1 MRGSLHYFFI
11 FYTDLTDDLPYYR
24 IIKQKGSPIIKIL
37 IIEDDAELAVILTNY
52 LTKYDMEVMGAE
64 EPYLGLSMLT
74 QYHFDLIILDLTL
87 PGMDGLEVI
96 PKIRKISNI
105 PIIISSARDDITDK
119 VIGLERGAD
128 DYMPKPYDPREL
140 VTRIKTILRR
150 SNTNDT
156 THKKEEESY
165 FVAFP
170 QAREIHFKGHSLELT
185 AAEYDILYM
194 LLQHKNGSVSREQL
208 LYESE
213 HIDDDSS
220 IKNIDV
226 IISRIRQKILK
237 YDTEN
242 IYIKPVRGIGYLL
255 TDRI

>member
-1 MRGSLHYFFI
+1 M
-11 FYTDLTDDLPYYR
+11 D
-24 IIKQKGSPIIKIL
+24 
-37 IIEDDAELAVILTNY
+37 VI
-52 LTKYDMEVMGAE
+52 GAE
-64 EPYLGLSMLT
+64 DPYIGLSLLT
-74 QYHFDLIILDLTL
+74 QHTFDLIILDLTL

-96 PKIRKISNI
+96 PKIREVSNI

-150 SNTNDT
+150 T
-156 THKKEEESY
+156 TSIEQPESKREEI
-165 FVAFP
+165 FVANP
-170 QAREIHFKGHSLELT
+170 KAREIQFKGKYLALT
-185 AAEYDILYM
+185 AAEYDILFM
-194 LLQHKNGSVSREQL
+194 LIQHKNGSVSREQL

-226 IISRIRQKILK
+226 IISRIRHKIAK
-237 YDTEN
+237 IDPDN
-242 IYIKPVRGIGYLL
+242 IYIKPIRGVGYLL

>member
-1 MRGSLHYFFI
+1 M
-11 FYTDLTDDLPYYR
+11 
-24 IIKQKGSPIIKIL
+24 IKIL
-37 IIEDDAELAVILTNY
+37 IIEDDPELALILTNY
-52 LTKYDMEVMGAE
+52 LTKYDMQVIGAE
-64 EPYLGLSMLT
+64 DPYIGLSLLT
-74 QYHFDLIILDLTL
+74 QHSFDLIILDLTL

-96 PKIRKISNI
+96 PKIREVTNI

-150 SNTNDT
+150 
-156 THKKEEESY
+156 THSVDDKIEKKEEL
-165 FVAFP
+165 FVTDAK
-170 QAREIHFKGHSLELT
+170 AREIRFKGESLELT
-185 AAEYDILYM
+185 AAEYDILSM
-194 LLQHKNGSVSREQL
+194 LIQHKNGSVSREQL

-226 IISRIRQKILK
+226 IISRIRQKIAK
-237 YDTEN
+237 IDSDN
-242 IYIKPVRGIGYLL
+242 IYVKPIRGVGYLL
-255 TDRI
+255 ADRG

>member
-1 MRGSLHYFFI
+1 
-11 FYTDLTDDLPYYR
+11 
-24 IIKQKGSPIIKIL
+24 
-37 IIEDDAELAVILTNY
+37 
-52 LTKYDMEVMGAE
+52 MEVIGAE
-64 EPYLGLSMLT
+64 DPYIGLSLLT
-74 QYHFDLIILDLTL
+74 QHAFDLIILDLTL

-96 PKIRKISNI
+96 PKIRAISNI

-119 VIGLERGAD
+119 VIGMERGAD

-150 SNTNDT
+150 
-156 THKKEEESY
+156 THSVEEKVLKKEEL
-165 FVAFP
+165 FIIDAN
-170 QAREIHFKGHSLELT
+170 AREIRFKGNSLELT
-185 AAEYDILYM
+185 AAEYDILHM
-194 LLQHKNGSVSREQL
+194 LIQHKNGSVSREQL

-226 IISRIRQKILK
+226 IISRIRHKIAK
-237 YDTEN
+237 VDPNN
-242 IYIKPVRGIGYLL
+242 IYIKPIRGVGYLL

>member
-1 MRGSLHYFFI
+1 
-11 FYTDLTDDLPYYR
+11 
-24 IIKQKGSPIIKIL
+24 
-37 IIEDDAELAVILTNY
+37 
-52 LTKYDMEVMGAE
+52 MEVIGAE
-64 EPYLGLSMLT
+64 DPYIGLSLLT
-74 QYHFDLIILDLTL
+74 QHAFDLIILDLTL

-96 PKIRKISNI
+96 PKIREVSNI

-150 SNTNDT
+150 MHSVEE
-156 THKKEEESY
+156 KPQIKEEIFIADPS
-165 FVAFP
+165 
-170 QAREIHFKGHSLELT
+170 ARAISFKGHFLELT
-185 AAEYDILYM
+185 AAEYDILSM
-194 LLQHKNGSVSREQL
+194 LIQHKNGSVSREQL

-226 IISRIRQKILK
+226 IISRIRQKIAK
-237 YDTEN
+237 VDPEH
-242 IYIKPVRGIGYLL
+242 IYIKPIRGVGYLL
-255 TDRI
+255 TDRV

>member
-1 MRGSLHYFFI
+1 
-11 FYTDLTDDLPYYR
+11 
-24 IIKQKGSPIIKIL
+24 
-37 IIEDDAELAVILTNY
+37 
-52 LTKYDMEVMGAE
+52 MEVIGAE
-64 EPYLGLSMLT
+64 DPYIGLSLLT
-74 QYHFDLIILDLTL
+74 QHSFDLIILDLTL

-96 PKIRKISNI
+96 PKIREISDI

-150 SNTNDT
+150 
-156 THKKEEESY
+156 THPAVDKNKKE
-165 FVAFP
+165 P
-170 QAREIHFKGHSLELT
+170 EIFIADIKAHTISFRDNFLDLT
-185 AAEYDILYM
+185 AAEYDILAM
-194 LLQHKNGSVSREQL
+194 LIQHKNGSVSREQL

-226 IISRIRQKILK
+226 MISRIRQKLAK
-237 YDTEN
+237 VDPDH
-242 IYIKPVRGIGYLL
+242 IYIKPIRGVGYLL
-255 TDRI
+255 TDRV